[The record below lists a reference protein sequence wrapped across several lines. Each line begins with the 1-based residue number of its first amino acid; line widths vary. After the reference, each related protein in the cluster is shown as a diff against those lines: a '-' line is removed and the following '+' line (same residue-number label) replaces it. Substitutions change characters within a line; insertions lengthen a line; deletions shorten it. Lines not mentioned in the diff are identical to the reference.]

1 MGTLEP
7 EASTG
12 KHNNKKSSNSD
23 SFNIFT
29 VNKQLFVYNLDN

>member
-12 KHNNKKSSNSD
+12 KQQHNNKKVPTLISST
-23 SFNIFT
+23 FL
-29 VNKQLFVYNLDN
+29 Q